1 MYSESR
7 KRKRLL
13 DRLIDTRHHE
23 DRSTAAARRGLRLRF
38 VTLSIID
45 YPFVSPIL
53 FLSEKFPFSKDLHPL
68 RFIIRVYMP
77 IYWPTR
83 CIGIEYRIMLFFF
96 FDLELDYSRV
106 RSSLDNW
113 FDKDRLVGTVPILFF
128 FFSRL
133 ESSRWFVFQ
142 RVFFVRRGFSSSH
155 SRFLGGNVD
164 YDVRCI
170 QKGIR
175 GRWSRTRDFK
185 IIRPSFSI
193 ISPSFYLRS
202 LERFLAFKTGYNKN
216 SYFNEK

>member
-1 MYSESR
+1 
-7 KRKRLL
+7 
-13 DRLIDTRHHE
+13 
-23 DRSTAAARRGLRLRF
+23 
-38 VTLSIID
+38 
-45 YPFVSPIL
+45 
-53 FLSEKFPFSKDLHPL
+53 
-68 RFIIRVYMP
+68 
-77 IYWPTR
+77 
-83 CIGIEYRIMLFFF
+83 MLFF

-113 FDKDRLVGTVPILFF
+113 FDKDGLVGTVPILFF

-133 ESSRWFVFQ
+133 ENSRWFVFQ
-142 RVFFVRRGFSSSH
+142 RVFFVRRRFSSSH

-193 ISPSFYLRS
+193 ISPSFYLYVHWNIFSRLKPDIIKIHILMKNRFVRFYRS
-202 LERFLAFKTGYNKN
+202 RFRIFFKCFYMAWK
-216 SYFNEK
+216 FLFEKFLCGQYESPLSCSPSLPR